1 MMSDSTVR
9 VAIYAL
15 LTMGALSIIEIGVLS
30 YKSGGETN
38 PVLAAVAGGA
48 VTGIGSLISTISR
61 KSGE

>member
-1 MMSDSTVR
+1 MSDSTVR

-15 LTMGALSIIEIGVLS
+15 LILGALSIIEIGLLS
-30 YKSGGETN
+30 YKGGETN